1 MHLFI
6 HITNTWRLLYVMVPV
21 LCDRFVATSKA
32 DTIPVLLI
40 FYILMVTYLSLVQE
54 AIETSTS
61 SGRW

>member
-6 HITNTWRLLYVMVPV
+6 HVTNTWRLLYVMVPV

-40 FYILMVTYLSLVQE
+40 FLHPDGDLPLFG
-54 AIETSTS
+54 A
-61 SGRW
+61 RDN